1 MKKLSDYGDVLSVKD
16 VQEILGIGRNA
27 VYGLLKD
34 GTIQSDRLDEQWLYG
49 FRQAKENR
57 FLPLIFLYRVIK
69 KIE

>member
-34 GTIQSDRLDEQWLYG
+34 GTIQSN
-49 FRQAKENR
+49 F
-57 FLPLIFLYRVIK
+57 P
-69 KIE
+69 